1 MMEEIKELM
10 DGDRV
15 ESLLNLKYTKEDLR
29 KEIASY
35 VRRVLAQ
42 GKIVLVCYKFLEVYN
57 TKQLTEMLSEIKGLH
72 GNNNQR
78 PSLISFDDDGLSAS
92 KDTNSELSIIRQHLV
107 KPKIYEYGR
116 EDFKRFKREIEQY
129 LRGYAI
135 SKKVRVIMLQC
146 CLAGIAGDWADH
158 QLACGES
165 CGIEVDFDELLDE
178 MRLRLGGVENRE
190 TLLTKL
196 ADLKMDNDFEKYE
209 VKFFKLV
216 GGSLF
221 TDEELFYYFH
231 KGLNNIWLK
240 QLFESMT
247 RTGRK
252 LSKR

>member
-1 MMEEIKELM
+1 VK
-10 DGDRV
+10 
-15 ESLLNLKYTKEDLR
+15 
-29 KEIASY
+29 
-35 VRRVLAQ
+35 
-42 GKIVLVCYKFLEVYN
+42 
-57 TKQLTEMLSEIKGLH
+57 KGLH

-116 EDFKRFKREIEQY
+116 EDFKRFEPGIQQY
-129 LRGYAI
+129 VRDYAA
-135 SKKVRVIMLQC
+135 SRKVRVIMLRS

-158 QLACGES
+158 QLARGES

-178 MRLRLGGVENRE
+178 MRLRFGGVENRV

-196 ADLKMDNDFEKYE
+196 ADLKMYNDFEKYE
-209 VKFFKLV
+209 VEFSKLV

-231 KGLNNIWLK
+231 KGLN
-240 QLFESMT
+240 
-247 RTGRK
+247 
-252 LSKR
+252 KRLA